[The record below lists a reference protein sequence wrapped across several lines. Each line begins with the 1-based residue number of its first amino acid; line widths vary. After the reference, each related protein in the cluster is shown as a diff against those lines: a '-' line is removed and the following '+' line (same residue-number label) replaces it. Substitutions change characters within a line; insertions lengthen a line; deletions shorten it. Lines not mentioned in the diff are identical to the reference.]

1 MKSKKIAV
9 GLCVLAL
16 LLALF
21 QVGMAEESEAQ
32 LRLVATAYPLYDMA
46 KIGRAS
52 CRERV

>member
-21 QVGMAEESEAQ
+21 QVGMRGSIALGGYGISVVRHGQEHF
-32 LRLVATAYPLYDMA
+32 
-46 KIGRAS
+46 G
-52 CRERV
+52 